1 MDSRLLAPTLY
12 RGASM
17 PEIPPLQTK
26 LARLCLIIG
35 AAGALAPSAGCLSDS
50 YRIPDQD
57 LQRLTSLPPEQR
69 GQAIRV
75 VQRTSFSPEVAA
87 DMPQPLPAPER
98 PPVVV
103 FVGASIGGPIGP
115 PVHHFAGPP
124 PPVVGPV
131 VRGTPGG
138 ALAGPRAPVPRG
150 GLGPSM
156 PSKVSGDK
164 DAVVLLAAAA
174 VGVTIGSVVT
184 EGARFDGVAAANP
197 AQPLHLLYDNG
208 EHRVTTLWELQPPDL
223 ANLDEAVISQKEG
236 PIVRGERAP
245 LDRTGFTWRFEGGLM
260 GTTLPTGE
268 TASGAGVNMGLGYF
282 PLHWLGFLLHCQF
295 GGATL
300 DGRDVLDT
308 RLGLEANAF
317 PLAVGRLHIGGY
329 GQIGHAWLEADAP
342 DGSGAALTRD
352 AWSAG
357 AGGLLEL
364 ALTTRLAIVGR
375 LGETFDAAI
384 DGRTPH
390 NLVGMLGFSVY

>member
-1 MDSRLLAPTLY
+1 MLAPTLY

-17 PEIPPLQTK
+17 PEILLPRQTK
-26 LARLCLIIG
+26 LARLCLLVG
-35 AAGALAPSAGCLSDS
+35 VAGALAPSAGCLSDS

-57 LQRLTSLPPEQR
+57 LQRLASLPPEQR

-75 VQRTSFSPEVAA
+75 VQRTSFSSEVAA
-87 DMPQPLPAPER
+87 ETAQPLPAPER
-98 PPVVV
+98 PPVVF

-124 PPVVGPV
+124 PPIPGPTM
-131 VRGTPGG
+131 RGTPGG
-138 ALAGPRAPVPRG
+138 GVLPGPRGPVPG
-150 GLGPSM
+150 GPLGPSM
-156 PSKVSGDK
+156 PSKVSSDK
-164 DAVVLLAAAA
+164 DTVVLLAALA

-197 AQPLHLLYDNG
+197 GQPVHLLYDNG

-223 ANLDEAVISQKEG
+223 ANLDQAVISQKEG
-236 PIVRGERAP
+236 PNVRGERAP
-245 LDRTGFTWRFEGGLM
+245 LDRAGFAWRFEGGLM

-268 TASGAGVNMGLGYF
+268 TASGAGVNMGFGYF

-317 PLAVGRLHIGGY
+317 PLAIGRLHLGGY

-342 DGSGAALTRD
+342 DASGAAITRD

-357 AGGLLEL
+357 VGGLLEV

-375 LGETFDAAI
+375 IGETFDAAI
-384 DGRTPH
+384 DGKTPH

>member
-1 MDSRLLAPTLY
+1 
-12 RGASM
+12 M
-17 PEIPPLQTK
+17 P
-26 LARLCLIIG
+26 
-35 AAGALAPSAGCLSDS
+35 
-50 YRIPDQD
+50 
-57 LQRLTSLPPEQR
+57 
-69 GQAIRV
+69 
-75 VQRTSFSPEVAA
+75 
-87 DMPQPLPAPER
+87 
-98 PPVVV
+98 
-103 FVGASIGGPIGP
+103 
-115 PVHHFAGPP
+115 
-124 PPVVGPV
+124 
-131 VRGTPGG
+131 
-138 ALAGPRAPVPRG
+138 
-150 GLGPSM
+150 
-156 PSKVSGDK
+156 PSKVKGKPRFGMGGNTRSIPGLSATQK
-164 DAVVLLAAAA
+164 RAA
-174 VGVTIGSVVT
+174 VFLVRTASSS
-184 EGARFDGVAAANP
+184 
-197 AQPLHLLYDNG
+197 
-208 EHRVTTLWELQPPDL
+208 ELFATSQPPIATAMFNPGHRPAL
-223 ANLDEAVISQKEG
+223 
-236 PIVRGERAP
+236 PTAP
-245 LDRTGFTWRFEGGLM
+245 GSPPSGGGLM

-357 AGGLLEL
+357 VGGLLEL